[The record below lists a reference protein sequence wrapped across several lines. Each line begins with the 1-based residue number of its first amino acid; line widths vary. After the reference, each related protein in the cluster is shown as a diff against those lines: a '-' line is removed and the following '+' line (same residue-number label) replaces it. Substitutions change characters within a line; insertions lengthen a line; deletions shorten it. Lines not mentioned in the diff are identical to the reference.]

1 MKKYILIFLII
12 LIFKPTFANELIIEM
27 RGYYKN
33 DEIIMENKSK
43 FIHYQSKGNW
53 SDNKKNYGRFKCKG
67 SILINENGE
76 RSDKELTLCE
86 LEDVNGEFIWLV
98 PKRSKSEWEA
108 GVGQSK
114 IISTT
119 KKYKKL
125 INKICVYA
133 VTYYKDSFLTKT
145 KCKN

>member
-1 MKKYILIFLII
+1 MKFFLTIFLSLFI
-12 LIFKPTFANELIIEM
+12 LSVIAEDLIIDI

-33 DEIIMENKSK
+33 DEIVMANKSK
-43 FIHYQSKGNW
+43 LIHYQSKGNW
-53 SDNKKNYGRFKCKG
+53 SDNKNNYGKFKCKG
-67 SILINENGE
+67 SIFINESGK

-86 LEDVNGEFIWLV
+86 LEDVDGEFMWLNS
-98 PKRSKSEWEA
+98 KRSESEWQA
-108 GVGQSK
+108 GVGKSK

-125 INKICVYA
+125 INKICIYA
-133 VTYYKDSFLTKT
+133 VTYYKDSFHTKT